1 MINNR
6 YKINKKLGEG
16 RSKVYRCTDMKTGSE
31 YAMKVVPPS
40 LTEEELKKFEE
51 EYLIISRLNHPG
63 IIKAYDYGIVLESS
77 DKKISYGSR
86 FIILELFSGNELS
99 GLKNISEAGL
109 TEIIIGIASALQY
122 LHMSNLVY
130 FDLKPENIL
139 VSGEDK
145 DSRIKII
152 DFGFAKSPDST
163 IDKNTRGT
171 AEYIAPELLKKELY
185 DHRVDFYSLG
195 ILLYKIIY
203 GTFPFDNSSEIK
215 IFRAQLEDNFRF
227 PQNNYSSGINSVMQ
241 KLLQKEPASRYLNA
255 AGIFNDLK
263 YVPSVELLSAWTPAQ
278 NFSGRK
284 DVLNILKNYMVN
296 YASGDVFVLKG
307 AEGSGKT
314 ALLNKFAQGKK
325 NVVLSSGAKTSFG
338 IGFINSFLEKFLYNE
353 GIHPLLDEDLKTR
366 IKNFLAGPPHHI
378 IEEVK
383 GIFSQIV
390 RTGRF
395 LLLVD
400 DFNFLDELSQQM
412 FREIIPLFQVHN
424 IKIVIT
430 ENSDRPGKSDFIHNL
445 HQLELSPFTDNQV
458 QEMLQHSL
466 YSYYPVEELKKLIL
480 LYADL
485 LPGSIDAFIKDLILF
500 GIIKFN
506 PDSITIASDENT
518 IEILKHSHEHFYKL
532 RTNNLSKEEL
542 LAAKTL
548 SAFQTLPDRQMFS
561 EIAAEE
567 LQEPGQILNGL
578 RSKNI
583 LHLADINNVSFTSAG
598 MKDYIYSCIENKKN
612 IHLKNAARLE
622 KVSPL
627 NKKEIGYQYESA
639 GEHQK
644 SINCYMTLFKEAL
657 LIDAYNY
664 QKQLLENMISFPVPE
679 EQKAALKFEMSKVLL
694 NSGDAVSA
702 LEQCDELLLYNSEPE
717 ILNELLLLKGIA
729 LIRSGKSE
737 EGIKQIEHLV
747 DVLEDE
753 KRKRDLLTEIASAYL
768 DINNF
773 SRCEELSREIIDSR
787 YTAEESRGKC
797 YNFLGLISIYRD
809 NDFDKAYEYFRSAE
823 EIYSTAGLKFR
834 TAQMQANLGNIKNIK
849 GENDAAES
857 LWNSSLELN
866 SSMGNLQHEAIV
878 LLNFGVLS
886 FMKLDYEKS
895 IEYYK
900 RALSIFSHTGDQRG
914 EGLVNHN
921 LGEIYYL
928 SCEYGNALKYIRGAH
943 AIFENLQDVNEE
955 LETLFLKGIFY
966 AVMGSNDNLGM
977 IIDDFTKL
985 LIREA
990 GEKHKY
996 NLRFLKLLLNSK
1008 SLNFYH
1014 EIKSIIQYYNKQSVK
1029 HDFFMASITAVK
1041 FLYENQ
1047 LYNEAM
1053 EELRAENL
1061 IAAVETNLF
1070 YKAEWEFYCGLVSA
1084 HLENSSDHPSEHFLR
1099 AVDIVENLSISEIT
1113 WKIMIELADFYYA
1126 RGNFLR
1132 AEEYAYYSGSLIE
1145 HIAGSIDDE
1154 ELKNSYLSKKEI
1166 KDAFEIIR
1174 KILPNNG

>member
-6 YKINKKLGEG
+6 YKILKKLGEG
-16 RSKVYRCTDMKTGSE
+16 RSKVYRCLDVKTDSL
-31 YAMKVVPPS
+31 YAIKVIPPS
-40 LTEEELKKFEE
+40 ISEEELQKFKE
-51 EYLIISRLNHPG
+51 EYLILSRLNHPG
-63 IIKAYDYGIVLESS
+63 IIKAYDYGTVLETSN
-77 DKKISYGSR
+77 KKIPYGSR
-86 FIILELFSGNELS
+86 YIILELFSGNELS
-99 GLKNISEAGL
+99 VLKDISESAL
-109 TEIIIGIASALQY
+109 REIIIGIVSALQY

-139 VSGEDK
+139 VSGEEEE
-145 DSRIKII
+145 SRIKII

-171 AEYIAPELLKKELY
+171 AEFIAPELLKKEPY

-203 GTFPFDNSSEIK
+203 GTFPFDNTSEIK
-215 IFRAQLEDNFRF
+215 IFRAQLEENFRF
-227 PQNNYSSGINSVMQ
+227 PQNKYSSEINSVMQ
-241 KLLQKEPASRYLNA
+241 KLLQKEPSLRYLNA
-255 AGIFNDLK
+255 AGIFDDLK
-263 YVPSVELLSAWTPAQ
+263 YVPSVELLSSWTPAQ

-284 DVLNILKNYMVN
+284 DVLNILNNYLVN
-296 YASGDVFVLKG
+296 YAGGDIFVLKG
-307 AEGSGKT
+307 PEGSGKT
-314 ALLNKFAQGKK
+314 ALLNKFAEGKK
-325 NVVLSSGAKTSFG
+325 NVVLSSSAKTAFG
-338 IGFINSFLEKFLYNE
+338 IEFINGFLEKFLYNS
-353 GIHPLLDEDLKTR
+353 GIYPSLDDDLKTR
-366 IKNFLAGPPHHI
+366 IKNFIAGPPHHI
-378 IEEVK
+378 IDEVK

-400 DFNFLDELSQQM
+400 DFNFLDELSNQM

-424 IKIVIT
+424 IKMVIT
-430 ENSDRPGKSDFIHNL
+430 ENSDRQGTSDFIHNL
-445 HQLELSPFTDNQV
+445 HQLELSPFTENQV
-458 QEMLQHSL
+458 QEMLQQSL

-532 RTNNLSKEEL
+532 RTNNLSGEEL
-542 LAAKTL
+542 LTAEIL
-548 SAFQTLPDRQMFS
+548 SAFETVPDKQLLS
-561 EIAAEE
+561 EFAVEE
-567 LQEPGQILNGL
+567 LGKPGEILSGL

-583 LHLADINNVSFTSAG
+583 LHLAELNTISFTSAG
-598 MKDYIYSCIENKKN
+598 MKDYIYSCIEDKRK
-612 IHLKNAARLE
+612 IHLTNAALLE
-622 KVSPL
+622 KVSPM
-627 NKKEIGYQYESA
+627 NKKEIAYQYESA
-639 GEHQK
+639 GEYQK
-644 SINCYMTLFKEAL
+644 SIDNYMILFKQAV

-664 QKQLLENMISFPVPE
+664 QKKLLENMISFPVPE
-679 EQKAALKFEMSKVLL
+679 DQKAALKFELSKVFL

-702 LEQCDELLLYNSEPE
+702 LEQCDELLLFNSDPDV
-717 ILNELLLLKGIA
+717 LNELLLLKGIA
-729 LIRSGKSE
+729 LMRSGKSE
-737 EGIKQIEHLV
+737 EGIKQIEYLV

-773 SRCEELSREIIDSR
+773 LKCEELSREIIASSD
-787 YTAEESRGKC
+787 TAPESRGKC

-857 LWNSSLELN
+857 LWNSSLDLN
-866 SSMGNLQHEAIV
+866 SAMGNLQHEAIV
-878 LLNFGVLS
+878 LLNFGVLN

-895 IEYYK
+895 IGYYK

-921 LGEIYYL
+921 LGELYYL
-928 SCEYGNALKYIRGAH
+928 SCEYGNSLKYINGAH
-943 AIFENLQDVNEE
+943 SIFENLQDVNEE
-955 LETLFLKGIFY
+955 LEILFLKGIFY
-966 AVMGSNDNLGM
+966 ATMGSNKQLSL
-977 IIDDFTKL
+977 IIDDFARL
-985 LIREA
+985 LLREA
-990 GEKHKY
+990 GEKHKF
-996 NLRFLKLLLNSK
+996 NLRFLKLLQNNK
-1008 SLNFYH
+1008 SLNFFH
-1014 EIKSIIQYYNKQSVK
+1014 EIKSVINYYNKQSVK
-1029 HDFFMASITAVK
+1029 SDFFRASITAVN
-1041 FLYENQ
+1041 FLYENK
-1047 LYNEAM
+1047 LYREAR
-1053 EELRAENL
+1053 EELNNKDL
-1061 IAAVETNLF
+1061 LAAVETNRF
-1070 YKAEWEFYCGLVSA
+1070 YKAEWEFYCGLVAA
-1084 HLENSSDHPSEHFLR
+1084 HSEDGSDHPSEYFLK
-1099 AVDIVENLSISEIT
+1099 ALNLVENLSISEIT
-1113 WKIMIELADFYYA
+1113 WKIMTVLADFYYE

-1145 HIAGSIDDE
+1145 HIAGSIDEE
-1154 ELKNSYLSKKEI
+1154 ELKNSYLTKKEI
-1166 KDAFEIIR
+1166 KDAFGIIR